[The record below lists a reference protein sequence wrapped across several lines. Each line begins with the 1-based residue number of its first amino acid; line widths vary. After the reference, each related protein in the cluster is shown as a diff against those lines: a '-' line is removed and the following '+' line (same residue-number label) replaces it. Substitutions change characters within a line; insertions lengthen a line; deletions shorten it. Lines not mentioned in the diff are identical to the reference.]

1 MCIIKEAAGRVH
13 TDRIGRI
20 QPTCEILVRPASD
33 RLTEKYAFREVV
45 DPPALPCPNGRRL
58 RSPLPPPVLRKWRYL
73 RRGLRPFP
81 PFSPTASQ
89 PRPGPF
95 WRPVAEREN
104 PSLFVLT
111 QSRVE
116 VEIKLKRELSRGG
129 KGTARDLGFW
139 YPLDEICKA
148 RSAEKEEAALISRR
162 RTTLEINTLRLEE
175 KAVSSRSSN
184 FEETRKFQFT
194 KACPNFAVVNVVN
207 MF

>member
-1 MCIIKEAAGRVH
+1 M
-13 TDRIGRI
+13 
-20 QPTCEILVRPASD
+20 
-33 RLTEKYAFREVV
+33 
-45 DPPALPCPNGRRL
+45 
-58 RSPLPPPVLRKWRYL
+58 LRKWRYL

-89 PRPGPF
+89 SRPRTGPF

-104 PSLFVLT
+104 PSLFVLP

-175 KAVSSRSSN
+175 KAVRSCSN
-184 FEETRKFQFT
+184 NVDETRKHSIFKSLREFFCCRRCQHVLSNAT
-194 KACPNFAVVNVVN
+194 
-207 MF
+207 